1 MRDAVVFR
9 MRKRNRRPDF
19 VAYLFGPMENRK
31 DHGAML
37 RKLVYETART
47 AQPEVR
53 ISFLDP
59 VALEYLKTRETAPE
73 TKKKIKKAISTGDM
87 EAVQARMWPIK
98 IVDLEIVRYMA
109 ELDGKEGKPKGIL
122 IGCFPR
128 SPEIERVSGIVDDF
142 IDLSTSDLLDQWK
155 AKHPYSYEEGS
166 DDAADEENVSQ
177 EEEVALISFL
187 RENLAE
193 KLKDYLFNRLGEFV
207 TTGGSSL
214 EIGEARKLHVPVFLV
229 SDNDLVPEDLRVTK
243 EEFMTRLSSK
253 WVLSDVMDVGEIF
266 IGVGE
271 LFDFLA
277 KNKVDLKDG
286 TYTSAKIRH
295 MNEWKKK
302 VEERK
307 LVINI

>member
-1 MRDAVVFR
+1 MKDTVIFR
-9 MRKRNRRPDF
+9 MRKRSRRPDF

-73 TKKKIKKAISTGDM
+73 TKKRIKNAISTGDI

-98 IVDLEIVRYMA
+98 VVDLEIVRYMA
-109 ELDGKEGKPKGIL
+109 ELDGQEGRPKGIL

-128 SPEIERVSGIVDDF
+128 SPEIERVSGIVEDF

-155 AKHPYSYEEGS
+155 ARHPSHDEDEEEG
-166 DDAADEENVSQ
+166 NISQ

-187 RENLAE
+187 REDMAE
-193 KLKDYLFNRLGEFV
+193 KLKEYLFNKLGEFV

-214 EIGEARKLHVPVFLV
+214 EIGEACKLHVPVFLV
-229 SDNDLVPEDLRVTK
+229 SDNDLVPEELRVTK

-253 WVLSDVMDVGEIF
+253 WVLSDVLDVGEIF
-266 IGVGE
+266 ISVGE
-271 LFDFLA
+271 LFDFLE
-277 KNKVDLKDG
+277 KNKVDLKGG
-286 TYTSAKIRH
+286 TYTSAKIRL
-295 MNEWKKK
+295 MKEWKKK